1 MNDENHIMHLSIF
14 FVEQGWD
21 INQRSELFSMLN
33 EDESWWNKM
42 SKTNNGLYQKTSKV
56 TKLWMFKKEKEKEDK
71 PKTKGDVKTSEPIS
85 GINDIQTDLENKR
98 DKGVRSLRGGEISS
112 QGEDRY
118 CNDE

>member
-1 MNDENHIMHLSIF
+1 MNDEEPYRNLSIL

-42 SKTNNGLYQKTSKV
+42 SDQQGLYQKTSKV
-56 TKLWMFKKEKEKEDK
+56 TKAYGCKKEKEKEDK

-85 GINDIQTDLENKR
+85 GINDIKL
-98 DKGVRSLRGGEISS
+98 I
-112 QGEDRY
+112 
-118 CNDE
+118 